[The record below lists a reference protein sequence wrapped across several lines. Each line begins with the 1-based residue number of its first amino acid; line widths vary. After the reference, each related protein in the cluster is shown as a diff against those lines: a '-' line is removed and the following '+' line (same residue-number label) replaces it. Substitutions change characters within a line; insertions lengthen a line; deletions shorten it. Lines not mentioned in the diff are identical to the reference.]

1 PMSGNYLL
9 WVGTYSQGNQGPA
22 TLSFSEQSGT
32 TVNPNAPP
40 LYGSISLTGGSPAA
54 PHAVQT
60 TAGGPVDAWAL
71 GSGNC
76 RGYIWTAPDY
86 AVQFS
91 GGGSFTVNAQSSVDT
106 TLVVLGPDG
115 NWTCDD
121 DSGGSLNPQLTFNA
135 ALNGTYSIWAGTYSA
150 NNNAAATLTI
160 TQSRSEER
168 RVGKGM
174 SATRPVASGSG
185 ADQTD

>member
-1 PMSGNYLL
+1 
-9 WVGTYSQGNQGPA
+9 
-22 TLSFSEQSGT
+22 
-32 TVNPNAPP
+32 
-40 LYGSISLTGGSPAA
+40 
-54 PHAVQT
+54 
-60 TAGGPVDAWAL
+60 PVDAWAL

-135 ALNGTYSIWAGTYSA
+135 ALNGTYSIWVGTYSA

-160 TQSRSEER
+160 TQS
-168 RVGKGM
+168 GAQGG
-174 SATRPVASGSG
+174 ASGGLNPNAQPVYGSRALSG
-185 ADQTD
+185 GFLPDPFT